1 MKAMPHHLVAMP
13 PALARAHADLA
24 RAVARCDRK
33 ENFPRAAESSGQ
45 RPGTSQPR
53 ASEGRAPPWVCHDPE
68 RRSRIRAKPPRRKGI
83 TS

>member
-24 RAVARCDRK
+24 RAVARCDHK

-45 RPGTSQPR
+45 RPAPSQPR
-53 ASEGRAPPWVCHDPE
+53 ANAGRAPPWVTRDTTRQPGSGST
-68 RRSRIRAKPPRRKGI
+68 R
-83 TS
+83 